1 LKNPALSFLV
11 LLTVAALPAMAATV
25 TCPDLGKALQI
36 ASCPAEEELKH
47 TYTGFCS
54 DDAKAYKGET
64 DVCKDYRLY
73 RKLKNVALWE
83 SGDGAFSAY
92 VSCDLSPD
100 AVKAAKVSGIRVLR
114 QGKIN
119 QLVCSYGESLSFSY
133 RTREECRIEAADC
146 AADPATCKAN
156 CN

>member
-1 LKNPALSFLV
+1 MKTSLLV
-11 LLTVAALPAMAATV
+11 LAFLAGPALPALAAV
-25 TCPDLGKALQI
+25 VACPDLGKALQV

-54 DDAKAYKGET
+54 DDAKAYKGEI

-73 RKLKNVALWE
+73 RTLKNVALWE

-92 VSCDLSPD
+92 VSCDLPAA
-100 AVKAAKVSGIRVLR
+100 AVKAAKVTGIRLAR

-119 QLVCSYGESLSFSY
+119 LLACSYGEGLSFSY